1 MNAIPFQP
9 QGPTVLVAASSS
21 TGLAPT
27 QISTANQTG
36 AMLSNPSSVPIY
48 ALFGSSA
55 VAAAAPTT
63 QPSSNAGMC
72 IPPGLMSPVSIAPSS
87 ALNWISAV
95 TSAGAAA
102 PGLCVTPGFGV

>member
-9 QGPTVLVAASSS
+9 QGPTVLVLASSTTDS
-21 TGLAPT
+21 AAT

-36 AMLSNPSSVPIY
+36 AMLSNPSTFPIY

-63 QPSSNAGMC
+63 ALSSNAGMC
-72 IPPGLMSPVSIAPSS
+72 IPPGLMSPVTIAPSS
-87 ALNWISAV
+87 SLNWISAV
-95 TSAGAAA
+95 TSGGGPAN
-102 PGLCVTPGFGV
+102 LFVTPGYGV